1 MNLLIRKGFNIFVNK
16 VVVGSPLNGPIAL
29 MSNRISVGIS
39 CDLSVAPLLILAII
53 TLMMR
58 VAHAVEID
66 VVGGMGHGG
75 KGNIYTVYD
84 TRGNDI
90 IRVPFGENS
99 LDGSIILRGGN
110 DHVITAGKAARI
122 WSFPYEKVVGKKTFE
137 LHANSSHVYMIEGNR
152 NVDFDIQIYSG
163 ISNVSL
169 GGYRELIFDATNHAP
184 TVDTINYLYLENIES
199 FLGRKEHLKLK
210 NTEVRYRSA
219 GGENIVSD
227 SPATLIEFYG
237 NSSLSYE
244 TLSHASSKK
253 NPDKVIFHEGENE
266 LKFVWQTRHINA
278 DILESSALTNIVL
291 APNSE
296 RYLIDQSSNPYT
308 LNVSL
313 PLDISEFTTYWN
325 SEENTLEF
333 DNSMG
338 NRVNFILSQNLLKTI
353 LESDFS
359 LPVYLISPNG
369 EKISLRSLLNEI
381 TLVDFVA
388 QAPINNQD
396 FYDFFGT
403 VLGTDQDDVIKDAC
417 NVKAGLGNDT
427 LIQTRGNSV
436 GQCIYDVGAGND
448 TVEVASSTQPSEI
461 ISHGGVLTVK
471 TNQRFSESGYS
482 NFKRTIQWNKPI
494 NKDDIVAVQV
504 GLDLKVELSTT
515 DAIILKDYFFS
526 NQGLLTASELRLSD
540 GSRIYFQELANPISP
555 VFGFETPTESADRL
569 VYSYWQEEHVESLA
583 GDDFI
588 TGARSVDA
596 GEGIDTIIM
605 KGHHRTALVRAGAG
619 NDTITLAT
627 DTHTTL
633 YFDQGDGC
641 DVVKS
646 DRYKGIYPL
655 IVFGNF
661 QDPSS
666 TLEFGKGITPDDL
679 TLSFDGNECGVK
691 NYLGAMSIAYPGG
704 NITLDEGIRIDAI
717 VFENGERYTFGSL
730 FPNTAMKVTLHD
742 EGGSISSAKEHVTA
756 LGGIGRDSMFASY
769 MDGNAGADTVQL
781 NGNSAFYDLG
791 DTCGVNSERCTE
803 SERIFA
809 HSSSSIPVKGT
820 IHFSGGVSAS
830 SLKVLEYTQR
840 VKLAYGNDD
849 VIEVDDHVAFSPLVT
864 YEFSD
869 GTIVT
874 GEQLSRG
881 IQQQNYIEL
890 TEHDDRYS
898 VFNQTD
904 AVVRMLA
911 GDDKYYN
918 NINQAIGV
926 VDPGK
931 GNDLL
936 RKPSHVIINKGYQ
949 EELIEG
955 PYPKGLILDF
965 TDRTLEEIRGADIS
979 IVQDSDYR
987 STLFQLNIDFGNYD
1001 LVKVKN
1007 VMECYS
1013 FCSVENI
1020 SIRTQDADVSLLD
1033 FDYFVDQLLFFTLIN
1048 EIKLLKNE
1056 SGKLTDNTILK
1067 FQTLNLEQSYQ
1078 FSLYRNN
1085 ENICT
1090 ISYDK
1095 FYTWIAPVVDPMQC
1109 PLRVDDLNG
1118 QDFELT
1124 ARYQFKD
1131 RAFEWS
1137 TRLPVDV
1144 TGLAAPNILTQPP
1157 SSAQE
1162 VNTTRFSPRIE
1173 HDQIGVDMDVYLNG
1187 SLIYQGL
1194 FSGKSVF
1201 LQPLSIAFL
1210 EGENQVRYVLRNSQ
1224 GEDSITYQI
1233 NYVPLEVKPV
1243 NTVVTR
1249 SKGVF
1254 SVSWD
1259 ALGDQ
1264 SKYHDFKVFGS
1275 NVPISSDIDVLEKLT
1290 PITTTLEYKHSHF
1303 VSSGTGNYYH
1313 RVAALDVFGQIVGV
1327 SDLVVYDITP
1337 SSATIVL
1344 SSDNQDGNLLG
1355 PGQITVTMAFEK
1367 EVEFTSAI
1375 YIHDDDRRYRTYISP
1390 KRNANT
1396 NTYIASFDSKSI
1408 RDEWYL
1414 VNITGNVYDEDG
1426 NRVYLSFDQ
1435 KYYVDLYP
1443 PKAYVSVSSSTNRTI
1458 NYIPGSELQVR
1469 WWFQDYLSATVEPEF
1484 YYQLSGP
1491 NRQKQRIE
1499 QSSVID
1505 KETNRPIYVAFI
1517 TLPSDVSSVD
1527 QEKITFSFR
1536 AVDRLG
1542 NVSVNDYAS
1551 YDGVF
1556 TVMNGDDVPPAAPRY
1571 VSLSANQNSVD
1582 VVWETVSQ
1590 DEGLSHFEL
1599 SVDGAEVVR
1608 LDKNATSYT
1617 ITDLA
1622 KGTTY
1627 QLALAAVDLAGNR
1640 SDTKTSS
1647 ISTQMDN
1654 PFLTVTEIKDE
1665 QITLE
1670 WQPPEHGGALT
1681 GYYFYQSTAPFDSVA
1696 NMQHRKILDQYVPNK
1711 LVLNNLYNGEK
1722 YYFALVSKTQY
1733 GEIDPNVIAVSAMPE
1748 KDEIGPVVNSV
1759 MWNKGEFTQGTLLE
1773 RAGQWQVKASD
1784 VSGLSRME
1792 VMIDGEFY
1800 QVDTSASDTFA
1811 VNFDPAEYTDG
1822 EHRVTFS
1829 LYDVYDNQTDINLSF
1844 NTALS
1849 VPTAPQ
1855 IVTPAGDVSV
1865 GERWLPISV
1874 RSEFADH
1881 IQLMVNGLPQGPW
1894 LAVGASSTNQ
1904 NDVSVLTT
1912 LEVDLEVGVNLVA
1925 VKAKN
1930 RAGESLLG
1938 SPVNITLDAD
1948 IPIRPKQLVGLAR
1961 VGGEIALSWA
1971 AVQSDVTVGYHI
1983 YRAQTAFVDQQN
1995 AVRVTS
2001 QPLRNSAFVDL
2012 PLEDG
2017 RYFYRVTAVSSKGI
2031 ESPLSND
2038 VQVESDRLAPVAVV
2052 EYHTD
2057 GAEDATRGVFGQ
2069 GELTLTITVS
2079 EPLFADPFISITSQ
2093 GRVFTPRLSSIA
2105 SDTYQARV
2113 QLDEQWPSGD
2123 AHLTFSA
2130 RDRIGNR
2137 GFAVTQG
2144 ASFSVDTQGPIVEA
2158 LTSQPQSPVRI
2169 DAAPTAVTIELTLDE
2184 AVAQNS
2190 QPELHYSVGLQ
2201 SHQQVTLTHLADER
2215 WTAELTFDETVAL
2228 DAPQLLSFALNAQDE
2243 LGNASLWQS
2252 RTDQAIELYQGEL
2265 PALNAPLGLK
2275 AQALP
2280 QGEVQLTWMSVT
2292 ANSGYVIYRQT
2303 GDGAEPVEV
2312 ARVGSQDERNITEYV
2327 ERPTSDGQYRYA
2339 VATIRSAN
2347 QQQSLSPQ
2355 SEWVSVLADSTPP
2368 IAPSNLEAELT
2379 PVGIAL
2385 RWEMAAPEA
2394 GLTYQI
2400 YRAEQSPI
2408 VSVSDLEPISAAIVE
2423 QLALDSEPS
2432 EHLPAYA
2439 VVAIDQAGNR
2449 SDISDTVYLN
2459 LSLLPVRNVSLSLDQ
2474 DALPTLSWS
2483 HGSQS
2488 LRGYQLAIGQGANP
2502 TLINDGLIT
2511 ETHYQDS
2518 GYTSGER
2525 RYHLTAI
2532 DVNGETSLTRSV
2544 LLPDVSINVAEG
2556 SVIKRNLFSKVVFE
2570 LHYNGSEPLPGQ
2582 RLIADVQGQTLQSER
2597 FTLEPGW
2604 QEIEMTIAGDEAL
2617 PDRLVLPVTLQGK
2630 RFADQLVEIRQRVE
2644 VPVEQG
2650 LVSVEIETRNV
2661 TRGGFGEFRYRITN
2675 PGDETLAMVTAK
2687 NSGQQASGDVRIV
2700 LKDLDA
2706 NTLSAQYYQ
2715 RNSGENIITLP
2726 NRDSVLRVAAGETYR
2741 SPWQQFAVPS
2751 SAPYQAQ
2758 LELSIAKLY
2767 AHYGLDTQ
2775 VEVAGLVAT
2784 NTIKLIDTA
2793 YFADIDNVSP
2803 NVSFGDGPITIQG
2816 RAVGRTTGEA
2826 TPQAPI
2832 TLVIAKD
2839 SFEQTVSLMTDEAGQ
2854 FVYQHTPSAGVSGQ
2868 FELHAIH
2875 PELTERPG
2883 QASFTIQAVK
2893 VMPNQI
2899 NLRTVKSVSKTFSII
2914 IETRA
2919 ETALSEVNI
2928 VPTQSLPED
2937 VELFLPQHLSLAENE
2952 RREVSVDL
2960 LVGEGGPENGTIEL
2974 NVMALVGSEADV
2986 RNIGQLRVNFNA
2998 EQSRPNLF
3006 VTPSMLELAA
3016 TVTGRDHGA
3025 FTLTNR
3031 GTEPMYAVTIELL
3044 TKEGTPAP
3052 NWLQNRTFGQYAQ
3065 IAPQQSVTL
3074 DIALQPQGL
3083 AATGTEEFI
3092 VQITSANH
3100 APRRVPVFTTLVE
3113 DGQGSAQF
3121 KVSNIYTG
3129 TLDAQGK
3136 VIQGLQGAKVV
3147 LRNEAA
3153 QDIEYLGSTDQYGE
3167 LLISEVQ
3174 AGSYQYWVTQSGHQ
3188 TYVGR
3193 LRVKPGVVTNQAVFL
3208 NYETVKLDWSVK
3220 EIALQD
3226 KYEIVLNVDFVTDV
3240 PAAVL
3245 VAEPAAI
3252 IVPELEAGEVF
3263 YGEIS
3268 LTNHGLVRADN
3279 VNFML
3284 PANSETLRYE
3294 LLSESLPNTLEAKQS
3309 AVIPYRITGLAAM
3322 TPDGS
3327 GSGGNAG
3334 CYSSNQCLNISSS
3347 FQCANGDQSNANAQS
3362 CFVVPRVCDS
3372 SSGVSGGSGWVWH
3385 GGWDWGSDP
3394 SEWVGSE
3401 ESPFPLPECRVDC
3414 PDGCESGN
3422 NGGGQ

>member
-1 MNLLIRKGFNIFVNK
+1 MV
-16 VVVGSPLNGPIAL
+16 
-29 MSNRISVGIS
+29 MRIS
-39 CDLSVAPLLILAII
+39 
-53 TLMMR
+53 
-58 VAHAVEID
+58 HAAEID
-66 VVGGMGHGG
+66 VVGGMGYGTE
-75 KGNIYTVYD
+75 GNRYFVYD
-84 TRGNDI
+84 TRGDDI
-90 IRVPFGENS
+90 IRVPVGEND
-99 LDGSIILRGGN
+99 LEGSIILRDGN
-110 DHVITAGKAARI
+110 DHVITDGKLVDI
-122 WSFPYEKVVGKKTFE
+122 LIQDYEQTPIKKTLEF
-137 LHANSSHVYMIEGNR
+137 HADKNNISHTGRIKNI
-152 NVDFDIQIYSG
+152 DFDIKLYSG
-163 ISNVSL
+163 NGRAII
-169 GGYRELIFDATNHAP
+169 GGYRELVFDATNHTP
-184 TVDTINYLYLENIES
+184 IDDTRYDLYLGTITE
-199 FLGRKEHLKLK
+199 FPGRKEHLKLK
-210 NTEVRYRSA
+210 NTDVVYRSVA
-219 GGENIVSD
+219 GTGVASD

-237 NSSLSYE
+237 NSYLNHE
-244 TLSHASSKK
+244 TLSHASSVKVP
-253 NPDKVIFHEGENE
+253 NKVIFHEGENE
-266 LKFVWQTRHINA
+266 LRFGWQSRHINA
-278 DILESSALTNIVL
+278 EIMDDAVLTNIEL
-291 APNSE
+291 APDTGK
-296 RYLIDQSSNPYT
+296 YLLDQSDNPYT
-308 LNVSL
+308 LKVYL
-313 PLDISEFTTYWN
+313 PSDISDFTTYWN
-325 SEENTLEF
+325 EEKYAIELE
-333 DNSMG
+333 NSMG
-338 NRVNFILSQNLLKTI
+338 NRVHFTISQELLKKI
-353 LESDFS
+353 LESDFY
-359 LPVYLISPNG
+359 LPVYLLSPSG
-369 EKISLRSLLNEI
+369 EQVSLQSLLSEI
-381 TLVDFVA
+381 TLTDFIA
-388 QAPINNQD
+388 QEPIVNQD
-396 FYDFFGT
+396 FYYFFGT
-403 VLGTDQDDVIKDAC
+403 VLGTNQDDVIRNAC
-417 NVKAGLGNDT
+417 NVKSGLGNDT
-427 LIQTRGNSV
+427 LIQTRGNSI
-436 GQCIYDVGAGND
+436 GPCIYDLGSGND
-448 TVEVASSTQPSEI
+448 TVEVASTSQPDKI

-471 TNQRFSESGYS
+471 SNQRFYESYYS
-482 NFKRTIQWNKPI
+482 NFKRAIQWNKPI
-494 NKDDIVAVQV
+494 NKDDIVAAKV
-504 GLDLKVELSTT
+504 GLDLEVTLSAT
-515 DAIILKDYFFS
+515 DSIVLKDYFLS

-540 GSRIYFQELANPISP
+540 GSSIYFQELANPISP
-555 VFGFETPTESADRL
+555 VFGFEVPTESADRL
-569 VYSYWQEEHVESLA
+569 VYAYWQKEHVESLA

-588 TGARSVDA
+588 SGARSVDA

-627 DTHTTL
+627 DTHATL
-633 YFDQGDGC
+633 YFDQGDEC

-646 DRYKGIYPL
+646 DRYKSIYSPIIFRNL
-655 IVFGNF
+655 
-661 QDPSS
+661 QEPRT
-666 TLEFGKGITPDDL
+666 TLEFGEGITPDDL

-691 NYLGAMSIAYPGG
+691 NYPGAMSIAYPGG
-704 NITLDEGIRIDAI
+704 NITLDEGINIDAI
-717 VFENGERYTFGSL
+717 AFVNGDRYTFTSM
-730 FPNTAMKVTLHD
+730 FPSTAMKVTLHD
-742 EGGSISSAKEHVTA
+742 EGGSISSAKDDVTT
-756 LGGIGRDSMFASY
+756 LGGMGRDVMFASY

-781 NGNSAFYDLG
+781 NNNSAFYDLG
-791 DTCGVNSERCTE
+791 DTCGVNSERCAE
-803 SERIFA
+803 SELILA
-809 HSSSSIPVKGT
+809 HSSASIPLKGR

-840 VKLAYGNDD
+840 VKLAYGHDD
-849 VIEVDDHVAFSPLVT
+849 VIEVDEQVAFSPLVT
-864 YEFSD
+864 YEFTD
-869 GTIVT
+869 GTIIT
-874 GEQLSRG
+874 GEELSRG

-898 VFNQTD
+898 PYIETD
-904 AVVRMLA
+904 TVVRMLA
-911 GDDKYYN
+911 GDDTYYN
-918 NINQAIGV
+918 YKGIIGV

-931 GNDLL
+931 GNDFL
-936 RKPSHVIINKGYQ
+936 RQPSHVMINKGYQ

-955 PYPKGLILDF
+955 PYPKGLTLEF
-965 TDRTLEEIRGADIS
+965 TDRTLDDIRNANIS
-979 IVQDSDYR
+979 ITQDSDYR
-987 STLFQLNIDFGNYD
+987 GTSFQLNVDFGNYD
-1001 LVKVKN
+1001 IIKVKN

-1020 SIRTQDADVSLLD
+1020 LIRAQDADVSLLD
-1033 FDYFVDQLLFFTLIN
+1033 FDHLVEPLLFFTLIS
-1048 EIKLLKNE
+1048 EIDLLKNE
-1056 SGKLTDNTILK
+1056 SGKLKDNTILK
-1067 FQTLNLEQSYQ
+1067 FQTLNLDQSYQ
-1078 FSLYRNN
+1078 FSLYRNDK
-1085 ENICT
+1085 NICT

-1095 FYTWIAPVVDPMQC
+1095 YYTWTAPIVDPMQC
-1109 PLRVDDLNG
+1109 LLRVDDLNG

-1131 RAFEWS
+1131 RSFEFR
-1137 TRLPVDV
+1137 TRLPVNV
-1144 TGLAAPNILTQPP
+1144 TGLAAPNILSQSP

-1187 SLIYQGL
+1187 NLIYQGL
-1194 FSGKSVF
+1194 FAGNRVF
-1201 LQPLSIAFL
+1201 LQSLSIAFS

-1224 GEDSITYQI
+1224 GEDSVTYLI

-1243 NTVVTR
+1243 NTIVTR

-1275 NVPISSDIDVLEKLT
+1275 NIPISSDIDVLEKLT
-1290 PITTTLEYKHSHF
+1290 PIATTSEYLHTYF
-1303 VSSGTGNYYH
+1303 VSSGKGNYYH

-1327 SDLVVYDITP
+1327 SKLIVYDITP
-1337 SSATIVL
+1337 SSATLVL
-1344 SSDNQDGNLLG
+1344 SSDNQVGNTLG
-1355 PGQITVTMAFEK
+1355 PGQIKVTMAFEK
-1367 EVEFTSAI
+1367 EVEFTSPI
-1375 YIHDDDRRYRTYISP
+1375 YIQDDNNKYSTYISP
-1390 KRNANT
+1390 KREANT
-1396 NTYIASFDSKSI
+1396 NTYIASFDPKSI
-1408 RDEWYL
+1408 RDEWYG
-1414 VNITGNVYDEDG
+1414 VRITGTVYDEDG
-1426 NRVYLSFDQ
+1426 NRVYLSFDSS
-1435 KYYVDLYP
+1435 YYVDLYP
-1443 PKAYVSVSSSTNRTI
+1443 AKAYLSVSSSTNRTI
-1458 NYIPGSELQVR
+1458 NYIPGSELQIR
-1469 WWFQDYLSATVEPEF
+1469 WSFQDYLSTTVEPEF

-1517 TLPSDVSSVD
+1517 TLPSDVSAAE
-1527 QEKITFSFR
+1527 QENITFSFR
-1536 AVDRLG
+1536 AVDRFG
-1542 NVSVNDYAS
+1542 NVSVNDYAL

-1556 TVMNGDDVPPAAPRY
+1556 MVVNGDDVPPAAPQY

-1582 VVWETVSQ
+1582 VVWETVSV
-1590 DEGLSHFEL
+1590 DEDLSHFEL
-1599 SVDGAEVVR
+1599 SVDGSEVVR
-1608 LDKNATSYT
+1608 LEKNATSHI

-1627 QLALAAVDLAGNR
+1627 QLALSAVDLAGNR
-1640 SDTKTSS
+1640 SETEKRW

-1654 PFLTVTEIKDE
+1654 PILTITEVKDE

-1670 WQPPEHGGALT
+1670 WQTPEHGGALT

-1696 NMQHRKILDQYVPNK
+1696 NMQHRKVVNQYVPNK
-1711 LVLNNLYNGEK
+1711 LVLNELYNGEQ
-1722 YYFALVSKTQY
+1722 YYFALVSKSRY
-1733 GEIDPNVIAVSAMPE
+1733 GEIDPNVIAVSAIPE
-1748 KDEIGPVVNSV
+1748 KDEIGPVVDSV
-1759 MWNKGEFTQGTLLE
+1759 MWNMGEFTQGTLLE

-1800 QVDTSASDTFA
+1800 QVDTSANDTFA
-1811 VNFDPAEYTDG
+1811 ANFDPAGYTDG
-1822 EHRVTFS
+1822 EHQVTFS
-1829 LYDVYDNQTDINLSF
+1829 LYDVYDNQTDINLNF
-1844 NTALS
+1844 NTALA

-1874 RSEFADH
+1874 RSKFADH
-1881 IQLMVNGLPQGPW
+1881 IQLMVNDLPQGPW
-1894 LAVGASSTNQ
+1894 LAMGASSTNQ
-1904 NDVSVLTT
+1904 NDASVLTT
-1912 LEVDLEVGVNLVA
+1912 MEVDLEVGVNSVA

-1930 RAGESLLG
+1930 RAGESAL
-1938 SPVNITLDAD
+1938 STPVNITLDAD
-1948 IPIRPKQLVGLAR
+1948 IPTRPKQLVGLAR

-1971 AVQSDVTVGYHI
+1971 AEQSDVTVGYHI
-1983 YRAQTAFVDQQN
+1983 YRAKTAFVDQQN
-1995 AVRVTS
+1995 AIRVTS

-2057 GAEDATRGVFGQ
+2057 GAQDATRGVFGQ

-2093 GRVFTPRLSSIA
+2093 GRVFTPRLSAVA

-2113 QLDEQWPSGD
+2113 QLDEHWPSGD

-2201 SHQQVTLTHLADER
+2201 SHQQVALTHLADER

-2228 DAPQLLSFALNAQDE
+2228 DAPQQLSFALNAQDE
-2243 LGNASLWQS
+2243 LGNVSLWQS
-2252 RTDQAIELYQGEL
+2252 RTDQVIELYQGEL

-2303 GDGAEPVEV
+2303 ADGTEPVEV
-2312 ARVGSQDERNITEYV
+2312 ARVGSHDERNITEYV

-2347 QQQSLSPQ
+2347 QQQSLSPL

-2385 RWEMAAPEA
+2385 RWEMVSPEA

-2408 VSVSDLEPISAAIVE
+2408 LSVSDLEPISAAIVD

-2439 VVAIDQAGNR
+2439 VVAVDQAGNR
-2449 SDISDTVYLN
+2449 SAISDTVYLN
-2459 LSLLPVRNVSLSLDQ
+2459 LSLLPVRNVSLSFDQ
-2474 DALPTLSWS
+2474 DTLPTLSWS

-2488 LRGYQLAIGQGANP
+2488 LQGYQLAIGQGANP

-2544 LLPDVSINVAEG
+2544 LLPDVSINVAQG

-2582 RLIADVQGQTLQSER
+2582 RLIADVQGQAIQSDR

-2604 QEIEMTIAGDEAL
+2604 QEIAMTIAGDETL
-2617 PDRLVLPVTLQGK
+2617 PDRLVLPVTLLGK
-2630 RFADQLVEIRQRVE
+2630 RFADQTVEIRQRVE

-2650 LVSVEIETRNV
+2650 LVSVDIETRNV

-2687 NSGQQASGDVRIV
+2687 NSGQQASGDVRVV

-2706 NTLSAQYYQ
+2706 NTLSAQSYQ

-2758 LELSIAKLY
+2758 LELRIAKIY

-2784 NTIKLIDTA
+2784 NTLKLIDTA
-2793 YFADIDNVSP
+2793 YFADIDHVSP

-2816 RAVGRTTGEA
+2816 RAVDRATGEA

-2839 SFEQTVSLMTDEAGQ
+2839 SFERTVSLMTDEAGQ
-2854 FVYQHTPSAGVSGQ
+2854 FVYEHTPSAGVSGQ

-2899 NLRTVKSVSKTFSII
+2899 NLRTVKSVSQTFPII

-2928 VPTQSLPED
+2928 VPTQSLPEG
-2937 VELFLPQHLSLAENE
+2937 VELFLPQDLSLAENE
-2952 RREVSVDL
+2952 RREISVDL
-2960 LVGEGGPENGTIEL
+2960 LVGESGPEKGTIEL
-2974 NVMALVGSEADV
+2974 NVMALVGGEVDV
-2986 RNIGQLRVNFNA
+2986 RNIGQLSVNFNA

-3006 VTPSMLELAA
+3006 VAPSMLELAA
-3016 TVTGRDHGA
+3016 TVTGSDHGA

-3065 IAPQQSVTL
+3065 IAPEQSVTL
-3074 DIALQPQGL
+3074 DIALQPQEL

-3167 LLISEVQ
+3167 LLLSEVQ

-3220 EIALQD
+3220 EVALQD

-3263 YGEIS
+3263 YGEIR

-3284 PANSETLRYE
+3284 PASSDTLRYE

-3322 TPDGS
+3322 TPDGR

-3362 CFVVPRVCDS
+3362 CFVVPRVCN
-3372 SSGVSGGSGWVWH
+3372 SSGGGSGDGNGWVWH

-3394 SEWVGSE
+3394 GEWVGSE